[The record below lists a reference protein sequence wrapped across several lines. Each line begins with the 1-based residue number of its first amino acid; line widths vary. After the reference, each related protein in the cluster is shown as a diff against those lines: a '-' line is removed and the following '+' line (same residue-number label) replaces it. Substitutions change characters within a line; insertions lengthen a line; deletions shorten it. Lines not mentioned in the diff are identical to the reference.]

1 MIKVMKV
8 MKAYEPGGEMDAV
21 VLMAPR
27 KYAAQT
33 GYYCTA
39 SRGQVVMDAKGKSA
53 ISLSAYLYVS
63 LSISLSSPTPAS
75 FY

>member
-1 MIKVMKV
+1 MIKVMKASESSG
-8 MKAYEPGGEMDAV
+8 KMDAI

-27 KYAAQT
+27 KYGMRT

-39 SRGQVVMDAKGKSA
+39 SRGQVVMNEKGKSA
-53 ISLSAYLYVS
+53 ISLSPYLYVS
-63 LSISLSSPTPAS
+63 LSISLSSPTPAP